1 MKREEEEEEEKSRQG
16 AIIGLQQNTCLPD
29 SAGITMS

>member
-1 MKREEEEEEEKSRQG
+1 MKREEAEEETRGG
-16 AIIGLQQNTCLPD
+16 AIIGLQQYTCLPD